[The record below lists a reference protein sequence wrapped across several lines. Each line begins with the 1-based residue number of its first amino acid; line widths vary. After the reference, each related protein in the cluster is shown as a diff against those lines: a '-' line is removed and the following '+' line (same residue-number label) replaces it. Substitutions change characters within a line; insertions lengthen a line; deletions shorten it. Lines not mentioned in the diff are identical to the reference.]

1 MWLLL
6 HPFHSELCKHY
17 KHKTQIKLF
26 VVRTQASTMQIS
38 GYPVP
43 VSLDTHCLWE
53 DLPPLLSF
61 ALFPPS
67 TAFLETSSW
76 LGPVLHTL
84 YICTKLLSLMLPDL
98 YCYHLYL
105 QRYYLNIYLVSRTP
119 ADLGLT
125 PESLLPPSL
134 LPGTDFGLGADIFLD
149 SVEIQTLTLAPLFC
163 VTYNWRYILQ
173 VRVGADGYLNLLSLY
188 LLIINCFE
196 TKVFWCQNQ
205 KSKIVFTLL
214 L

>member
-1 MWLLL
+1 M
-6 HPFHSELCKHY
+6 EHY
-17 KHKTQIKLF
+17 TAL
-26 VVRTQASTMQIS
+26 
-38 GYPVP
+38 
-43 VSLDTHCLWE
+43 LDTHCLWE
-53 DLPPLLSF
+53 GLPPLLSL

-67 TAFLETSSW
+67 TDFLETSSW

-98 YCYHLYL
+98 IVGFVSI
-105 QRYYLNIYLVSRTP
+105 QRYLNIYLVSRTP

-149 SVEIQTLTLAPLFC
+149 SVEIQTLDSPSPFC

-173 VRVGADGYLNLLSLY
+173 VRVGADGYLNLC

-196 TKVFWCQNQ
+196 TKVFWSQNQ

>member
-1 MWLLL
+1 
-6 HPFHSELCKHY
+6 
-17 KHKTQIKLF
+17 
-26 VVRTQASTMQIS
+26 MQLS

-53 DLPPLLSF
+53 DLPPLLSLP
-61 ALFPPS
+61 LFPPS

-98 YCYHLYL
+98 NFYILYL
-105 QRYYLNIYLVSRTP
+105 QCYLNIYLVSRTP

-134 LPGTDFGLGADIFLD
+134 LPGTDFGLGADIFHR
-149 SVEIQTLTLAPLFC
+149 SVEIQTFNSTALFC
-163 VTYNWRYILQ
+163 VTCNWRYIQQ
-173 VRVGADGYLNLLSLY
+173 VRVGADGYLNLLNLC

-196 TKVFWCQNQ
+196 TKVFWSQNQ
-205 KSKIVFTLL
+205 KSKNVFTLL

>member
-1 MWLLL
+1 
-6 HPFHSELCKHY
+6 
-17 KHKTQIKLF
+17 
-26 VVRTQASTMQIS
+26 MQLS

-53 DLPPLLSF
+53 DLPPLLSLP
-61 ALFPPS
+61 LFPPS

-98 YCYHLYL
+98 NFYIMYL
-105 QRYYLNIYLVSRTP
+105 QHNLNIYLVSRTP

-134 LPGTDFGLGADIFLD
+134 LPGTDFGLGADIFHR
-149 SVEIQTLTLAPLFC
+149 SVEIQTFNSTVPLLCDVQLTLYP
-163 VTYNWRYILQ
+163 
-173 VRVGADGYLNLLSLY
+173 ADQGRGRWIFKFLSV
-188 LLIINCFE
+188 N
-196 TKVFWCQNQ
+196 N
-205 KSKIVFTLL
+205 
-214 L
+214 